1 MKCPPIGIDLGTTNS
16 LVAAFIDGAPV
27 LLANAGGQLMT
38 PSAVALQ
45 EGRILVG
52 QAAWDHGIAAPSEVA
67 MVFKRRMGT
76 DAMTQLGD
84 MSMGAPDLSAL
95 VLKNLKADAEARLGT
110 VIEQA
115 VVSVP
120 AYFNQPQRE
129 ATRTACRLAGIEPVA
144 LVNEPTAA
152 ALAYGLEDREGESQF
167 LCLIWGVGR
176 LM

>member
-1 MKCPPIGIDLGTTNS
+1 
-16 LVAAFIDGAPV
+16 V
-27 LLANAGGQLMT
+27 
-38 PSAVALQ
+38 
-45 EGRILVG
+45 
-52 QAAWDHGIAAPSEVA
+52 
-67 MVFKRRMGT
+67 
-76 DAMTQLGD
+76 
-84 MSMGAPDLSAL
+84 